1 MYIYVT
7 IDEKRGHESE
17 REQRG
22 VWERGK
28 GRKEGYNYIII
39 SKIKL
44 IILKKRRN
52 DCPSPKY
59 LS

>member
-1 MYIYVT
+1 MYMCTSRYVK

-28 GRKEGYNYIII
+28 GRGEGYNYIII
-39 SKIKL
+39 SKNKI
-44 IILKKRRN
+44 N
-52 DCPSPKY
+52 T
-59 LS
+59 